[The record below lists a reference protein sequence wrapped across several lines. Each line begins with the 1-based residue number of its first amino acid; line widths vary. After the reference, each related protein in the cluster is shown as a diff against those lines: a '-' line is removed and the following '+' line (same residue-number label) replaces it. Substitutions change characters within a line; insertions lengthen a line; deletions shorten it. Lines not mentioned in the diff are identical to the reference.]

1 MKFNSAFWR
10 LAAVLGVFALSTP
23 AMASIIVNGDFESV
37 EDSSGYAGNL
47 TTVVNLQ
54 NLAAQQWGVFQFIP
68 GWQLVSGSG
77 IEVQR
82 STIVGAKSSTNYVE
96 LDADV
101 TTFGQGSNS
110 GMKQVV
116 ALTPGSYNLSFWYR
130 PRINTAG
137 TNGLLVSIAGLTQI
151 PADGVSSNVNDWVQY
166 SDTFNV
172 STAGNYDLTIQAL
185 GLQDGLGGFLDDI
198 ALVQAVP
205 EPSTFLLGGGAL
217 LLFGFRRRFFGS
229 NG

>member
-130 PRINTAG
+130 PRARM
-137 TNGLLVSIAGLTQI
+137 AC
-151 PADGVSSNVNDWVQY
+151 SSELRV
-166 SDTFNV
+166 
-172 STAGNYDLTIQAL
+172 
-185 GLQDGLGGFLDDI
+185 
-198 ALVQAVP
+198 
-205 EPSTFLLGGGAL
+205 
-217 LLFGFRRRFFGS
+217 
-229 NG
+229 